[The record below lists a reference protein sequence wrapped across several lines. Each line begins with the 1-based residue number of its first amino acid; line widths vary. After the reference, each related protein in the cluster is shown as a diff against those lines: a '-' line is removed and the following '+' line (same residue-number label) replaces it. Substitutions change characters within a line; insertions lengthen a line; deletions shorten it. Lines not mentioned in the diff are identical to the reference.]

1 MKKNLTERISDFG
14 CRKLIRV
21 MKLTAFFLMIG
32 IIAYSSES
40 YSQSQRLNLDMKNA
54 QIVDVLNAIEQ
65 QSEFYFFFK
74 NDEISGIQK
83 VDAQFQDETIDQILS
98 QLLKNTGLSYK
109 IVDRYIVISPTTDPT
124 QSQQIGIQNIQG
136 KITDI
141 TGAPI
146 PGVTVVVKGT
156 TKGTISDDEGN
167 YTLSDVSSDAS
178 LVFSFVGMKTQEITV
193 AGKNTLD
200 VVMEAE
206 TIGIGEVVAIG
217 YGTMRKSDLTG
228 SVSQIGEE
236 SIVQRSTTTLTDA
249 LQGATPGLNVGQVNS
264 VGQQPS
270 ITIRGRT
277 SISGQQSPLIVLDG
291 VIFRGRLIDINPND
305 IGSIDILK
313 DASST
318 AIYGS
323 QATNG
328 VIIVT
333 TKTAKASD
341 KPIINY
347 TGRYSF
353 QEPSKNFETE
363 SPEEFLQRVEAAHFF
378 ESRTEESGYLESN
391 GTWDITTVFSTPE
404 QMDAYTNGNPTDWY
418 NLLTSDRMYA
428 YTHNLSM
435 SNRNETS
442 GYFISFGYTDQQ
454 GYMANDDYDRWN
466 ARINIDNSL
475 TNWLDI
481 GVQSFFTSSDYSG
494 LNVGPDDIYNH
505 PPFAPAYNEDGSY
518 VTSPNSTT
526 INPLYVMDA
535 DNLDKEINLFGN
547 VYADIKIPFIK
558 GLSFRTNFG
567 TNYNTTSFYRFSV
580 YADNFLGEG
589 AKNERRQTDWSNDN
603 ILTFKRNFNK
613 KHDVNI
619 VAGYGREK
627 REYTFT
633 SASATG
639 FNSPVLGYN
648 NLQAGIAELQT
659 ASSNAW
665 LETSLYYMGRA
676 HYRYNDKYM
685 FTATIRRDGFSG
697 FSENHKYGVFPSAA
711 VAWDASKEAFLKDNI
726 LRGFD
731 QFKIRMSYGA
741 NGNRTIGRYQTL
753 ARLGEGFRYVDADGI
768 SLYAKDIATLASP
781 NLKWETTTGIN
792 LGLDF
797 SVLNSRLSG
806 SIEYYS
812 NNTKDLLYNVDIPGI
827 SRFQSFPDNLGKMH
841 NNGLELS
848 VASVNINQADFK
860 WTSQFNFSR
869 VRNELKELLGFDNDG
884 DGKEDDLVSEGLFI
898 GESLGTIYTYYT
910 NGDIW
915 QFGDEIPVTADVGS
929 YKVEDFEEDGVINPD
944 DRKIIG
950 YREPSYRFS
959 IGNDFTYKNWEL
971 SIFINSVQ
979 GSDKYYL
986 GQDEFDFI
994 YPNSF
999 AWERDLFP
1007 RDMDFWLPENP
1018 DARYERLGVEI
1029 SGGIKAWHYIPRS
1042 FVRLQD
1048 VNLAYNFKS
1057 SFLSRYHIRSLRL
1070 YFHGKN
1076 LHTWTKWPGWD
1087 PETGQ
1092 GITRSGRPVT
1102 RSYTFGIDVKF

>member
-1 MKKNLTERISDFG
+1 
-14 CRKLIRV
+14 
-21 MKLTAFFLMIG
+21 MKLTIIFLMIG
-32 IIAYSSES
+32 IVAFSSES

-74 NDEISGIQK
+74 NDEISGVQK
-83 VDAQFQDETIDQILS
+83 VNAQFQNETIDKILS
-98 QLLKNTGLSYK
+98 QILNNTGLSYK
-109 IVDRYIVISPTTDPT
+109 IVDRYIVISPSTDST
-124 QSQQIGIQNIQG
+124 GSQQIDIQKVLG
-136 KITDI
+136 KVTD
-141 TGAPI
+141 TSGAPI
-146 PGVTVVVKGT
+146 PGVAVLVKGT
-156 TKGTISDDEGN
+156 TQGTITDADGN
-167 YTLSDVSSDAS
+167 YTLSNVRGDAS
-178 LVFSFVGMKTQEITV
+178 LVFSFVGMKAQEIPV
-193 AGKNTLD
+193 AGKNTLN
-200 VVMEAE
+200 VILEAE
-206 TIGIGEVVAIG
+206 TIGIEEVVAIG

-228 SVSQIGEE
+228 SVSQIGE
-236 SIVQRSTTTLTDA
+236 SSVIQRSTTSLTDA
-249 LQGATPGLNVGQVNS
+249 LQGASAGLNVGQVNT
-264 VGQQPS
+264 VGGQPS

-277 SISGQQSPLIVLDG
+277 SISGVQNPLIVLDG

-305 IGSIDILK
+305 ISTIDVLK

-333 TKTAKASD
+333 TKTAKASK

-347 TGRYSF
+347 TCSYSF

-363 SPEEFLQRVEAAHFF
+363 SPEEFLQRVEAAYFF
-378 ESRTEESGYLESN
+378 DSRTEESGYLEPN
-391 GTWDITTVFSTPE
+391 GTWDITTIFPTPE
-404 QMDAYTNGNPTDWY
+404 QLDAYSNNKPTDWY
-418 NLLTSDRMYA
+418 NLLTNDNMFA
-428 YTHNLSM
+428 FTHNLSM
-435 SNRNETS
+435 ANRNETS
-442 GYFISFGYTDQQ
+442 GYFISMGYTEQQ
-454 GYMANDDYDRWN
+454 GYMVNDDYNRWN

-475 TNWLDI
+475 TDWMKI

-494 LNVGPDDIYNH
+494 LNIAPSQIYNH
-505 PPFAPAYNEDGSY
+505 APFAPAYNEDGSY

-526 INPLYVMDA
+526 INPLYVMEA
-535 DNLDKEINLFGN
+535 DNLDKNINLFGN
-547 VYADIKIPFIK
+547 IYADINIPFIK

-567 TNYNTTSFYRFSV
+567 TNYYTTSDYTFQT
-580 YADNFLGEG
+580 YADSFIGRG
-589 AKNERRQTDWSNDN
+589 AKSEGRRTEWSNDN
-603 ILTFKRNFNK
+603 ILTYKRSFNE

-619 VAGYGREK
+619 MAGYGREK
-627 REYTFT
+627 REYTST
-633 SASATG
+633 TATATG
-639 FNSPVLGYN
+639 FNSHVLGYN
-648 NLQAGIAELQT
+648 NLQAGTAELQT
-659 ASSNAW
+659 AASDAW
-665 LETSLYYMGRA
+665 LESSLYYMGRI
-676 HYRYNDKYM
+676 HYRYDDKYL
-685 FTATIRRDGFSG
+685 FTGTIRRDGFSG
-697 FSENHKYGVFPSAA
+697 FSEKHKYGVFPSVAL
-711 VAWDASKEAFLKDNI
+711 AWDASKETFLKDNL
-726 LRGFD
+726 LREFD
-731 QFKIRMSYGA
+731 QFKIRVSYGA

-753 ARLGEGFRYVDADGI
+753 AKVGDGYRYVDADGV

-792 LGLDF
+792 FGLDY

-812 NNTKDLLYNVDIPGI
+812 NNTTDLLYNVDIPGI
-827 SRFQSFPDNLGKMH
+827 SRFQTFPDNLGKLH
-841 NNGLELS
+841 NNGIELAVS
-848 VASVNINQADFK
+848 SVNINKSDFK

-869 VRNELKELLGFDNDG
+869 VRDELKELLGFDNDG

-915 QFGDEIPVTADVGS
+915 QFGDEIPATADVGS
-929 YKVEDFEEDGVINPD
+929 YKIEDFKEDGVIDPD

-950 YREPSYRFS
+950 YNEPSYRFS

-994 YPNSF
+994 YPNST
-999 AWERDLFP
+999 AWNRDLFP
-1007 RDMDFWLPENP
+1007 RNMDFWLPENP

-1029 SGGIKAWHYIPRS
+1029 AGGIKAWHYIPRS
-1042 FVRLQD
+1042 FIRLQD
-1048 VNLAYNFKS
+1048 VNLAYDFKS
-1057 SFLSRYHIRSLRL
+1057 NFLNKYHIQSLRL

-1076 LHTWTKWPGWD
+1076 LYTWTKWPGWD
-1087 PETGQ
+1087 PETGE

-1102 RSYTFGIDVKF
+1102 RSFTFGIDVKF